1 MRYIDEYRNKRLAEK
16 LVSAIYREAT
26 GHYHFMEVCGSHT
39 HAIRRFGLPALLPGN
54 IKLLSGPGCPVCVTS
69 QNYIS
74 KAISLAAGN
83 DTIVATYGDLLRVP
97 GNGKSLQGARE
108 EGADVRV
115 VYSSLDAL
123 RVAGENPQKKIVF
136 LAIGFETTAPTT
148 AVSVMNAREQ
158 GRNNFFV
165 LCGHKTM
172 PRAMEA
178 VIDGGVSLNGYICPG
193 HVSAVTGSSIFEFL
207 AEKYKVATVVS
218 GFEPTDILQ
227 SILMLVRQV
236 NAKKFS
242 TEIQYTRAVKRE
254 GNLRA
259 QKFMASVFEEKDDTW
274 RGFGMIPS
282 SGLKLKPEFSGFDA
296 EKQFNFSVSDS
307 TENSACICGEILK
320 GKREPEDC
328 SLFAGLCTPE
338 SPQGAC
344 MVSSEG
350 SCNAHFKYSVYE

>member
-1 MRYIDEYRNKRLAEK
+1 MH
-16 LVSAIYREAT
+16 S
-26 GHYHFMEVCGSHT
+26 
-39 HAIRRFGLPALLPGN
+39 GLP
-54 IKLLSGPGCPVCVTS
+54 
-69 QNYIS
+69 
-74 KAISLAAGN
+74 
-83 DTIVATYGDLLRVP
+83 
-97 GNGKSLQGARE
+97 GKIRK
-108 EGADVRV
+108 
-115 VYSSLDAL
+115 
-123 RVAGENPQKKIVF
+123 KKIVF

-148 AVSVMNAREQ
+148 AVSVINSREQ
-158 GRNNFFV
+158 GLNNFFI

-172 PRAMEA
+172 PPAMEA

-207 AEKYKVATVVS
+207 AEKYQVATVVS

-242 TEIQYTRAVKRE
+242 TEIQYIRAVKRD

-282 SGLKLKPEFSGFDA
+282 SGLKLKSSFAEFDA
-296 EKQFNFSVSDS
+296 ENQFRFPVFDS
-307 TENSACICGEILK
+307 IEKSACICGEILK
-320 GKREPEDC
+320 GKSEPEDC
-328 SLFAGLCTPE
+328 TLFAGSCTPE

-350 SCNAHFKYSVYE
+350 SCNAHYKYSVHE